1 MATDE
6 ALRRPVSAHDVA
18 LREIR
23 QLILTGGY
31 QPGAQIAQEQ
41 IAVRLGI
48 SVIPVREALKSLEG
62 EGQVVFVARRGYFV
76 TKFSREDLV
85 EICSIRSAL
94 EGIAVRQ
101 GAADLSAKVFQ
112 DMAKALTDMRD
123 ADAADD
129 VLAFVEADRRFHF
142 ALLRPGCGPQL
153 VRLLTWMWDQ
163 SDHYR
168 AAYLSHAEHRRS
180 NHDEHAAILRA
191 AEDRTAERIVR
202 LLDAHRLTPLS
213 TVEQGA

>member
-1 MATDE
+1 MAS
-6 ALRRPVSAHDVA
+6 LQRPVSAHDVA

-23 QLILTGGY
+23 QLILTGEY
-31 QPGAQIAQEQ
+31 PPGGQIAQEQ

-48 SVIPVREALKSLEG
+48 SVIPVREALRSLEG

-76 TKFSREDLV
+76 TKYSREDLV

-101 GAADLSAKVFQ
+101 GVVDLSAQTFSDMASALVDMHAADL
-112 DMAKALTDMRD
+112 
-123 ADAADD
+123 ADD

-168 AAYLSHAEHRRS
+168 AAYLSHAHHRQS
-180 NHDEHAAILRA
+180 NHLEHAAILRA
-191 AEDRTAERIVR
+191 AEDRAAERIIL

-213 TVEQGA
+213 TMG

>member
-1 MATDE
+1 MERT
-6 ALRRPVSAHDVA
+6 VSAHDVA
-18 LREIR
+18 LKEIR
-23 QLILTGGY
+23 QRILTGEY
-31 QPGAQIAQEQ
+31 PPGAQIAQEQ

-62 EGQVVFVARRGYFV
+62 EGQVSFVPRRGFFV
-76 TKFSREDLV
+76 TKYSRSDLL

-101 GAADLSAKVFQ
+101 GVVDLDEQTFADMATALVDMQAADL
-112 DMAKALTDMRD
+112 
-123 ADAADD
+123 ADD

-168 AAYLSHAEHRRS
+168 AAYLSHGGHRRT

-191 AEDRTAERIVR
+191 AEDRAVERIVL

-213 TVEQGA
+213 TVEEAG